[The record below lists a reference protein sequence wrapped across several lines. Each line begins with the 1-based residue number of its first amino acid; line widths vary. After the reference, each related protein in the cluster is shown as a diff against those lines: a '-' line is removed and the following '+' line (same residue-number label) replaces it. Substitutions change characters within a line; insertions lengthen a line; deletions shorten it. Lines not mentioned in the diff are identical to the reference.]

1 MPALIVFVYRAE
13 PQQNRAFQQGAG
25 QKSAFRLEYD
35 LFLKSLNP
43 VRRIRDLVQEL
54 RRTREERDQAR
65 RRNEQ
70 LEKENQQFQEEIRR
84 LRKELETAQRATRRQ
99 AAPFSR
105 GLPKSHPRTPGRKS
119 GAAHGPHHQ
128 RPVPDRVDEEITVS
142 APAQCPACGGPLT
155 VERVESQY
163 QEEIVRRTWVRRFH
177 IPVCRCAQCNQRV
190 QGRHPLQTS
199 DALGAAAVQ
208 VGPEAVTLGV
218 LMNKSQGLPHADAAT
233 ILQQGFGLTMSRGGI
248 CRAIQRVARKAEATW
263 HALRDAAR
271 RSTLA
276 HMDETGWKVEAQ
288 LRWLWAVV
296 TEQVTF
302 CEILPGRGFA
312 EAAAILGTEY
322 AGWLIHDGWAVYYK
336 FLKAAH
342 QSCAA
347 HLIRRC
353 RDLAAVATPSAARF
367 PLAVKQLL
375 EEGLGLRDRYLE
387 QKISLRGLWT
397 ATGRLEAKLDRLLAR
412 TYREPAN
419 RRLAKHLRH
428 ERPYLFTFL
437 YCPGLVDATNNL
449 AERVMRMLV
458 VIRKNWG
465 GNRTENGA
473 RAQAILTSV
482 LCTARQQDKDVFELL
497 TDLLR
502 SRQPKLLDIL
512 PAEDGAVAE
521 STVVDS
527 VAVRELVVETL
538 PACADIPLLPA
549 LMTPPRS
556 PCLFSSA

>member
-1 MPALIVFVYRAE
+1 M
-13 PQQNRAFQQGAG
+13 
-25 QKSAFRLEYD
+25 
-35 LFLKSLNP
+35 FLKSLNP
-43 VRRIRDLVQEL
+43 VRRIRELAQEL
-54 RRTREERDQAR
+54 GRTREEREQAR
-65 RRNEQ
+65 RRIEQ
-70 LEKENQQFQEEIRR
+70 LENENERLEREHQRLQEEIKR

-105 GLPKSHPRTPGRKS
+105 GLPKSQPKTPGRKS
-119 GAAHGPHHQ
+119 GAAHGPYHR
-128 RPVPDRVDEEITVS
+128 RPIPDRVDEEITVS
-142 APAQCPACGGPLT
+142 APSQCPACGGPLT

-177 IPVCRCAQCNQRV
+177 VPVCRCAQCDQRV

-218 LMNKSQGLPHADAAT
+218 LMNKSLGLPHADAAA

-263 HALRDAAR
+263 HALRDAAQ
-271 RSTLA
+271 RSALA

-312 EAAAILGTEY
+312 AAAGILGAEY

-342 QSCAA
+342 QSCVA

-353 RDLAAVATPSAARF
+353 RDMAEVATPAAARF

-375 EEGLGLRDRYLE
+375 EEGLALRDRYLE
-387 QKISLRGLWT
+387 QQISLRGLWT

-412 TYREPAN
+412 TYQDPAN

-473 RAQAILTSV
+473 RVQAILTSV

-502 SRQPKLLDIL
+502 SPQPKLLDIL
-512 PAEDGAVAE
+512 PEVEAVTGSNRVDAVAAGGRAAGGGPAAAGMAADGLAE
-521 STVVDS
+521 MRLPGLPDVS
-527 VAVRELVVETL
+527 VLPGWRPSAETR
-538 PACADIPLLPA
+538 PI
-549 LMTPPRS
+549 
-556 PCLFSSA
+556 FSSA

>member
-1 MPALIVFVYRAE
+1 M
-13 PQQNRAFQQGAG
+13 
-25 QKSAFRLEYD
+25 
-35 LFLKSLNP
+35 FLKNLNP
-43 VRRIRDLVQEL
+43 VRRIREL
-54 RRTREERDQAR
+54 TEELGRTRWERDQAR
-65 RRNEQ
+65 KDAERLQRDAERLQ
-70 LEKENQQFQEEIRR
+70 RESEWLQEEKQRLEDELKR
-84 LRKELETAQRATRRQ
+84 LRKELEVAQRAAKRQ

-105 GLPKSHPRTPGRKS
+105 GKPKSDPKPPGRKS
-119 GAAHGPHHQ
+119 GTAHGRHYQ
-128 RPVPDRVDEEITVS
+128 RPVPDHVDEEIQVN
-142 APAQCPACGGPLT
+142 APEQCPECGGPLR
-155 VERVESQY
+155 VERVELQY

-177 IPVCRCAQCNQRV
+177 IPVCRCEQCHQRV

-218 LMNKSQGLPHADAAT
+218 LMNKSLGLPHADAAAM
-233 ILQQGFGLTMSRGGI
+233 LKHGFGLTMSRGGI

-271 RSTLA
+271 RSALA

-302 CEILPGRGFA
+302 CEILPGRGFD
-312 EAAAILGTEY
+312 EAKAILGAGY
-322 AGWLIHDGWAVYYK
+322 AGWLIHDGLQIYYK

-342 QSCAA
+342 QSCVA

-353 RDLAAVATPSAARF
+353 RDLAAVATPAAAVF

-375 EEGLGLRDRYLE
+375 EDGLALRDRYLE
-387 QKISLRGLWT
+387 QRISLHGLWT

-412 TYREPAN
+412 NYRDPAN

-449 AERVMRMLV
+449 AERVMRLLV

-473 RAQAILTSV
+473 RAQAVLTSI

-502 SRQPKLLDIL
+502 SPQPKLLDLFPQVAPTSQCASAVDGRGMEAATTKPDQAAGARFPDFANVPIL
-512 PAEDGAVAE
+512 PDGMA
-521 STVVDS
+521 S
-527 VAVRELVVETL
+527 VGTA
-538 PACADIPLLPA
+538 PI
-549 LMTPPRS
+549 
-556 PCLFSSA
+556 FSSA

>member
-1 MPALIVFVYRAE
+1 
-13 PQQNRAFQQGAG
+13 
-25 QKSAFRLEYD
+25 

-43 VRRIRDLVQEL
+43 VRRIRELAQEL
-54 RRTREERDQAR
+54 RRTREEREQAR
-65 RRNEQ
+65 RRIGQ
-70 LEKENQQFQEEIRR
+70 LENENERLEREHQRLQEEIKR

-105 GLPKSHPRTPGRKS
+105 GLPKSQPQTPGRKS
-119 GAAHGPHHQ
+119 GAAHGPHHR
-128 RPVPDRVDEEITVS
+128 RPIPDRVDEEITVS
-142 APAQCPACGGPLT
+142 APSQCPACGGPLT

-177 IPVCRCAQCNQRV
+177 VPICRCEQCDQRV

-218 LMNKSQGLPHADAAT
+218 LMNKSLGLPHADAAT
-233 ILQQGFGLTMSRGGI
+233 ILKHGFGLTMSRSGI

-271 RSTLA
+271 RSALA
-276 HMDETGWKVEAQ
+276 HIDETGWKVEAQ

-296 TEQVTF
+296 TDEITF

-312 EAAAILGTEY
+312 EAAAILGAEY

-353 RDLAAVATPSAARF
+353 RDLAEVATPSAARF
-367 PLAVKQLL
+367 PLAVKQVL
-375 EEGLGLRDRYLE
+375 EEGLALRDRYLE

-412 TYREPAN
+412 TFREPAN

-465 GNRTENGA
+465 GNRTRNGA
-473 RAQAILTSV
+473 RVQAILTSV
-482 LCTARQQDKDVFELL
+482 LCTARQQDRDVFDLL
-497 TDLLR
+497 TGLLR
-502 SRQPKLLDIL
+502 SQQPKLLDIL
-512 PAEDGAVAE
+512 PAEDGVEAE
-521 STVVDS
+521 SRPADS
-527 VAVRELVVETL
+527 AAASELAEGIF
-538 PACADIPLLPA
+538 PAFGNIPLLPGSLSA
-549 LMTPPRS
+549 SASLST
-556 PCLFSSA
+556 FSSA

>member
-1 MPALIVFVYRAE
+1 MP
-13 PQQNRAFQQGAG
+13 G
-25 QKSAFRLEYD
+25 FRSQYD
-35 LFLKSLNP
+35 LFLKHLNP
-43 VRRIRDLVQEL
+43 VWRIREL
-54 RRTREERDQAR
+54 REELGRARRERDQAQR
-65 RRNEQ
+65 EYEQSQRERQRLEREKQQ
-70 LEKENQQFQEEIRR
+70 LEQEKQRLEEEIKR
-84 LRKELETAQRATRRQ
+84 LRKDLEAAQRAAKRQ

-105 GLPKSHPRTPGRKS
+105 GQPKSHPKRPGRKP
-119 GAAHGPHHQ
+119 GPAHGPHHH
-128 RPVPDRVDEEITVS
+128 RPIPDHIDEEIHVA
-142 APAQCPACGGPLT
+142 APEQCPNCGGPLT

-177 IPVCRCAQCNQRV
+177 IPICRCAQCAKRV

-208 VGPEAVTLGV
+208 IGPEAVTLGV
-218 LMNKSQGLPHADAAT
+218 LMNKSLGLPHADAAAL
-233 ILQQGFGLTMSRGGI
+233 LQHGFGLTMSRGGI

-271 RSTLA
+271 RSALA

-312 EAAAILGTEY
+312 EAAAILGAEY
-322 AGWLIHDGWAVYYK
+322 AGWLIHDGLQIYYK

-353 RDLAAVATPSAARF
+353 RDLAAVATPAAALF

-375 EEGLGLRDRYLE
+375 EEGLALRDRYLE
-387 QKISLRGLWT
+387 QKISLHGLWT

-412 TYREPAN
+412 NYRDPAN

-449 AERVMRMLV
+449 AERVMRLLV
-458 VIRKNWG
+458 VLRKNWG

-473 RAQAILTSV
+473 RAQAVLTSI
-482 LCTARQQDKDVFELL
+482 LCTAKQQDKDVFELL

-502 SRQPKLLDIL
+502 SPQPKLLDIL
-512 PAEDGAVAE
+512 PQVTAGSEAGAAAGGQALKAPQPGR
-521 STVVDS
+521 DPL
-527 VAVRELVVETL
+527 ARVRL
-538 PACADIPLLPA
+538 PEFADIPVLPDGMPGSA
-549 LMTPPRS
+549 PAP
-556 PCLFSSA
+556 LFSSA

>member
-1 MPALIVFVYRAE
+1 
-13 PQQNRAFQQGAG
+13 
-25 QKSAFRLEYD
+25 
-35 LFLKSLNP
+35 
-43 VRRIRDLVQEL
+43 
-54 RRTREERDQAR
+54 
-65 RRNEQ
+65 
-70 LEKENQQFQEEIRR
+70 
-84 LRKELETAQRATRRQ
+84 
-99 AAPFSR
+99 
-105 GLPKSHPRTPGRKS
+105 
-119 GAAHGPHHQ
+119 
-128 RPVPDRVDEEITVS
+128 VDEEIAVS
-142 APAQCPACGGPLT
+142 APVQCPACGGPLT

-177 IPVCRCAQCNQRV
+177 VPVCRCAQCHQRV

-218 LMNKSQGLPHADAAT
+218 LMNKSLGLPHADAAT
-233 ILQQGFGLTMSRGGI
+233 ILQQGFGLTLSRGGI

-263 HALRDAAR
+263 HALRDAAQR
-271 RSTLA
+271 GALA

-288 LRWLWAVV
+288 LHWLWAVV
-296 TEQVTF
+296 TDEITF

-312 EAAAILGTEY
+312 QAAAILGAEY
-322 AGWLIHDGWAVYYK
+322 AGWSIHDGWAVYYK

-353 RDLAAVATPSAARF
+353 RDLAAVATPAAARF

-375 EEGLGLRDRYLE
+375 EEGLALRDRYLE

-449 AERVMRMLV
+449 AERVMRTLV
-458 VIRKNWG
+458 IIRKNWG
-465 GNRTENGA
+465 GNRTGKGA
-473 RAQAILTSV
+473 RAQTVLTSV
-482 LCTARQQDKDVFELL
+482 LCTARQRDKDVFELL

-512 PAEDGAVAE
+512 PAEVLSVAE
-521 STVVDS
+521 PTPADS
-527 VAVRELVVETL
+527 AATGEMVAETFPAFDPIPWL
-538 PACADIPLLPA
+538 PGSLSASE
-549 LMTPPRS
+549 TPS
-556 PCLFSSA
+556 IFSSA

>member
-1 MPALIVFVYRAE
+1 MLLP
-13 PQQNRAFQQGAG
+13 N
-25 QKSAFRLEYD
+25 
-35 LFLKSLNP
+35 LNP
-43 VRRIRDLVQEL
+43 VRRIRELTQEL
-54 RRTREERDQAR
+54 GRTRRERDQAR
-65 RRNEQ
+65 RESERLQ
-70 LEKENQQFQEEIRR
+70 KESERLQEEKQRLEDELKR
-84 LRKELETAQRATRRQ
+84 LRKELEAAQRAAKRQ

-105 GLPKSHPRTPGRKS
+105 GQPKSNPRPPGRKS
-119 GAAHGPHHQ
+119 GAAHGRHYQ
-128 RPVPDRVDEEITVS
+128 RPVPDHVDEEIQVA
-142 APAQCPACGGPLT
+142 APEQCPECGGPLR

-163 QEEIVRRTWVRRFH
+163 QEEIVRRTWVRRFQ
-177 IPVCRCAQCNQRV
+177 IPICRCERCDRRV

-218 LMNKSQGLPHADAAT
+218 LMNKSLGLPHADAAA
-233 ILQQGFGLTMSRGGI
+233 ILKHGFGLTMSRGGI

-271 RSTLA
+271 RSELV

-296 TEQVTF
+296 TDQITF
-302 CEILPGRGFA
+302 CEILPGRGFT
-312 EAAAILGTEY
+312 EAAAILGAEY
-322 AGWLIHDGWAVYYK
+322 AGWLIHDGLAVYYK

-342 QSCAA
+342 QSCVA

-353 RDLAAVATPSAARF
+353 RDMAAVASPAAARF

-375 EEGLGLRDRYLE
+375 EQGLALRDRYLRQE
-387 QKISLRGLWT
+387 ISLHGLWT

-412 TYREPAN
+412 NHRERAN
-419 RRLAKHLRH
+419 RRLANHLRH

-437 YCPGLVDATNNL
+437 YCPGLVDATNNV
-449 AERVMRMLV
+449 AERLMRLLV

-473 RAQAILTSV
+473 RAQAVLTSV
-482 LCTARQQDKDVFELL
+482 LCTARQQDQDVFALL

-512 PAEDGAVAE
+512 PKVAAGNESGSAAGGRAVEAAQPGMDSAAAMCLPDLAEVP
-521 STVVDS
+521 VVPGW
-527 VAVRELVVETL
+527 L
-538 PACADIPLLPA
+538 PTAG
-549 LMTPPRS
+549 TTS
-556 PCLFSSA
+556 FFSSA

>member
-1 MPALIVFVYRAE
+1 
-13 PQQNRAFQQGAG
+13 
-25 QKSAFRLEYD
+25 

-43 VRRIRDLVQEL
+43 VRRIRELAQEL
-54 RRTREERDQAR
+54 GRTREEREQAR
-65 RRNEQ
+65 RRIEQ
-70 LEKENQQFQEEIRR
+70 LENENERLEREHQRLQEEIKR

-105 GLPKSHPRTPGRKS
+105 GLPKSQPKTPGRKS
-119 GAAHGPHHQ
+119 GAAHGPYHR
-128 RPVPDRVDEEITVS
+128 RPIPDRVDEEITVS
-142 APAQCPACGGPLT
+142 APSQCPACGGPLT

-177 IPVCRCAQCNQRV
+177 VPVCRCAQCDQRV

-218 LMNKSQGLPHADAAT
+218 LMNKSLGLPHADAAA

-263 HALRDAAR
+263 HALRDAAQ
-271 RSTLA
+271 RSALA

-312 EAAAILGTEY
+312 AAAGILGAEY

-342 QSCAA
+342 QSCVA

-353 RDLAAVATPSAARF
+353 RDMAAVATPAAARF

-375 EEGLGLRDRYLE
+375 EEGLALRDRYLE
-387 QKISLRGLWT
+387 QQISLRGLWT

-412 TYREPAN
+412 TYQDPAN

-473 RAQAILTSV
+473 RVQAILTSV

-502 SRQPKLLDIL
+502 SPQPKLLDIL
-512 PAEDGAVAE
+512 PEVEAVTGSNRVDAVAAGGRAAGGGPAAAGMAADGLAE
-521 STVVDS
+521 MRLPGLPDVS
-527 VAVRELVVETL
+527 VLPGWRPSAETR
-538 PACADIPLLPA
+538 PI
-549 LMTPPRS
+549 
-556 PCLFSSA
+556 FSSA

>member
-1 MPALIVFVYRAE
+1 
-13 PQQNRAFQQGAG
+13 
-25 QKSAFRLEYD
+25 

-43 VRRIRDLVQEL
+43 VRRIQELVQEL
-54 RRTREERDQAR
+54 RHAREEGERAR
-65 RRNEQ
+65 RRIEQ
-70 LEKENQQFQEEIRR
+70 LEKENKRLEEENKR
-84 LRKELETAQRATRRQ
+84 LRKDLETTQRAARRQ

-105 GLPKSHPRTPGRKS
+105 GKPKSQPKRPGRKS
-119 GAAHGPHHQ
+119 GAAHGSHHR
-128 RPVPDRVDEEITVS
+128 RPIPNHVDEEIHVS
-142 APAQCPACGGPLT
+142 APAQCPACGGPLR
-155 VERVESQY
+155 VERVEPQY

-177 IPVCRCAQCNQRV
+177 VPVCRCAQCDQRV

-199 DALGAAAVQ
+199 DALGAAGVQ

-218 LMNKSQGLPHADAAT
+218 WMNKSLGLPHADAAAL
-233 ILQQGFGLTMSRGGI
+233 LQQGFGLTISRSGI

-263 HALRDAAR
+263 HALRDSAR
-271 RSTLA
+271 RSTVA

-288 LRWLWAVV
+288 LHWLWAVV

-302 CEILPGRGFA
+302 CEIRPGHGFV
-312 EAAAILGTEY
+312 EAAAILGAEY

-342 QSCAA
+342 QSCVA

-353 RDLAAVATPSAARF
+353 RDMAEVATPAAARF
-367 PLAVKQLL
+367 PLAVQQLL
-375 EEGLGLRDRYLE
+375 EQGLALRDRYLS
-387 QKISLRGLWT
+387 QKISLHGLWT
-397 ATGRLEAKLDRLLAR
+397 ATGRLEAKLDRLLGR
-412 TYREPAN
+412 SYQEPAN

-437 YCPGLVDATNNL
+437 YCPGLDATNNL

-465 GNRTENGA
+465 GNRSVPG
-473 RAQAILTSV
+473 AQAQSILTSV
-482 LCTARQQDKDVFELL
+482 LCTARQQDKDAFELL
-497 TDLLR
+497 VDLLR
-502 SRQPKLLDIL
+502 SPEPKLLDIL

-521 STVVDS
+521 ASVVDS
-527 VAVRELVVETL
+527 VAGRVEIL
-538 PACADIPLLPA
+538 SAGGNIPLLPA
-549 LMTPPRS
+549 VLASPEN

>member
-1 MPALIVFVYRAE
+1 MFP
-13 PQQNRAFQQGAG
+13 
-25 QKSAFRLEYD
+25 KSI
-35 LFLKSLNP
+35 NP
-43 VRRIRDLVQEL
+43 LGRIRELVSEL
-54 RRTREERDQAR
+54 RRTREERDEAR

-70 LEKENQQFQEEIRR
+70 LESQRQQLKREIQQLEEEKRR
-84 LRKELETAQRATRRQ
+84 LEEELKKVRNDLEAAQRAARRQ

-105 GLPKSHPRTPGRKS
+105 GQPKSHPKRPGRKS
-119 GAAHGPHHQ
+119 GLAHGAHHS
-128 RPVPDRVDEEITVS
+128 RPIPDHVDEEVHLA
-142 APAQCPACGGPLT
+142 APAQCPDCGGPLT

-177 IPVCRCAQCNQRV
+177 IPICRCAQCAKRV

-218 LMNKSQGLPHADAAT
+218 LMNKSLGLPHADAAA
-233 ILQQGFGLTMSRGGI
+233 ILKHGFGLSMSRGGI

-271 RSTLA
+271 RSALA

-302 CEILPGRGFA
+302 CDILPGRGFA
-312 EAAAILGTEY
+312 EAAAILGAEY
-322 AGWLIHDGWAVYYK
+322 AGWLIHDGLQIYYK

-353 RDLAAVATPSAARF
+353 RDLAAVATPTAARF

-375 EEGLGLRDRYLE
+375 EQGLSLRDHYLE
-387 QKISLRGLWT
+387 QKISLHGLWT

-412 TYREPAN
+412 HYREPAN

-449 AERVMRMLV
+449 AERVMRLLV

-473 RAQAILTSV
+473 RSQAVLTSI
-482 LCTARQQDKDVFELL
+482 LCTAKQQDKDAFVLL

-502 SRQPKLLDIL
+502 SPQPKLLDIL
-512 PAEDGAVAE
+512 PRVPTVSPSGSAADGQTDAASQREGGSLAETPLPEFAQVPVLPGA
-521 STVVDS
+521 
-527 VAVRELVVETL
+527 
-538 PACADIPLLPA
+538 LLTKATAPI
-549 LMTPPRS
+549 
-556 PCLFSSA
+556 FSSA

>member
-1 MPALIVFVYRAE
+1 
-13 PQQNRAFQQGAG
+13 
-25 QKSAFRLEYD
+25 

-43 VRRIRDLVQEL
+43 VRRIRELTEEL
-54 RRTREERDQAR
+54 RRAQEKREQAQR
-65 RRNEQ
+65 RIEQ
-70 LEKENQQFQEEIRR
+70 LENENERLEREHQRLQEEIKR
-84 LRKELETAQRATRRQ
+84 LRKELEAAQRATRRQ

-105 GLPKSHPRTPGRKS
+105 GLPKSHPKTPGRKS
-119 GAAHGPHHQ
+119 GAAHGPYHR
-128 RPVPDRVDEEITVS
+128 RPIPGRVDEEITVS
-142 APAQCPACGGPLT
+142 APAQCPACGGPLM

-163 QEEIVRRTWVRRFH
+163 QEEIVRRTWVRRFR

-199 DALGAAAVQ
+199 DGLGAAAVQ

-218 LMNKSQGLPHADAAT
+218 LMNKSLGLPHADAAA
-233 ILQQGFGLTMSRGGI
+233 ILKQGFGLTMSRGGI

-263 HALRDAAR
+263 HALRDAAQ
-271 RSTLA
+271 RSALA

-312 EAAAILGTEY
+312 EAAGILGAEY

-342 QSCAA
+342 QSCVA

-353 RDLAAVATPSAARF
+353 RDMAEMATPAAARF

-375 EEGLGLRDRYLE
+375 EEGLALRDRYVE
-387 QKISLRGLWT
+387 QQISLRGLWT

-473 RAQAILTSV
+473 RVQAILTSV

-512 PAEDGAVAE
+512 PAEDGTVAE
-521 STVVDS
+521 SNVVDA
-527 VAVRELVVETL
+527 VATRGVVVETL

-549 LMTPPRS
+549 LLPRPGN

>member
-1 MPALIVFVYRAE
+1 M
-13 PQQNRAFQQGAG
+13 
-25 QKSAFRLEYD
+25 
-35 LFLKSLNP
+35 
-43 VRRIRDLVQEL
+43 QEL
-54 RRTREERDQAR
+54 RRTREEGERAR
-65 RRNEQ
+65 RRIEQ
-70 LEKENQQFQEEIRR
+70 LKEENQRLEEENKR
-84 LRKELETAQRATRRQ
+84 LRKELETAQRAARRQ

-105 GLPKSHPRTPGRKS
+105 GKPTSQPKRPGRKS

-128 RPVPDRVDEEITVS
+128 RPIPQQVDEEISVS
-142 APAQCPACGGPLT
+142 VPTQCPTCGGPLT

-177 IPVCRCAQCNQRV
+177 VPVCRCAQCDQRV

-208 VGPEAVTLGV
+208 IGPEAVTLGV
-218 LMNKSQGLPHADAAT
+218 LMNKSLGLPHGDAAA
-233 ILQQGFGLTMSRGGI
+233 ILQQGFGLTMSRSGI
-248 CRAIQRVARKAEATW
+248 CRAIQRVASKAEATW
-263 HALRDAAR
+263 HVLRDAAR
-271 RSTLA
+271 RSMLA
-276 HMDETGWKVEAQ
+276 HIDETGWKVEAQ

-312 EAAAILGTEY
+312 EAAAILGAEY

-342 QSCAA
+342 QSCVA

-353 RDLAAVATPSAARF
+353 RDLAEVATPAAARF
-367 PLAVKQLL
+367 PLAVQELF
-375 EEGLGLRDRYLE
+375 EEGLALRDRYLE
-387 QKISLRGLWT
+387 QKISLHGLWT

-449 AERVMRMLV
+449 AERVIRMLV
-458 VIRKNWG
+458 VMRKNWG

-473 RAQAILTSV
+473 RAQGILTSV
-482 LCTARQQDKDVFELL
+482 LCTARQQDKDVFQLL
-497 TDLLR
+497 VDLLR
-502 SRQPKLLDIL
+502 SPQPKLLDIL
-512 PAEDGAVAE
+512 PAAGGAIAE
-521 STVVDS
+521 STPAES
-527 VAVRELVVETL
+527 AAVGELAVETL
-538 PACADIPLLPA
+538 SVCGNIPLSLLLP
-549 LMTPPRS
+549 PPGN